1 MEVPLWKIPW
11 TEAEEDED
19 VIMVEK
25 NDCLR
30 LEEG

>member
-11 TEAEEDED
+11 TEADADED
-19 VIMVEK
+19 VMVEK

-30 LEEG
+30 LEG